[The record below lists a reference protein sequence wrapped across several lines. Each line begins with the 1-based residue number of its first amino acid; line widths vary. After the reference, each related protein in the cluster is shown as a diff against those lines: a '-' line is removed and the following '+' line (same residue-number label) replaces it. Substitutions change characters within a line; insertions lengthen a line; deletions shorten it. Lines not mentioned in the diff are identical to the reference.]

1 MRAKMRPKPPRAARK
16 VDAESGPDTK
26 PRPDTKPGPDAK
38 PGPHYVADEP
48 VGEADSIGATV
59 QSPTTDTGL
68 SVEEQIR
75 KEWDPKKKGGLPTS
89 LKTGSR

>member
-1 MRAKMRPKPPRAARK
+1 MPAQKRPKRPPTAPKA
-16 VDAESGPDTK
+16 
-26 PRPDTKPGPDAK
+26 DAK

-48 VGEADSIGATV
+48 VGEADAPDAKE

-75 KEWDPKKKGGLPTS
+75 KEWDPRRDGGLPIP
-89 LKTGSR
+89 LKTGRR

>member
-1 MRAKMRPKPPRAARK
+1 MRAQKRPKPPRAGRK
-16 VDAESGPDTK
+16 PDA
-26 PRPDTKPGPDAK
+26 KPGPDTK

-48 VGEADSIGATV
+48 VGEADSLDATV
-59 QSPTTDTGL
+59 QSPTTDSGL